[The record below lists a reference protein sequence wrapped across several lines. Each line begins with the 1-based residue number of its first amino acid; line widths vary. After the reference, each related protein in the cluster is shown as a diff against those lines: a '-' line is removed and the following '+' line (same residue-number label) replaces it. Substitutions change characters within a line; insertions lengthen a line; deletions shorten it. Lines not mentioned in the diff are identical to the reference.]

1 MRERERESNNTT
13 TLIET
18 QHTRALLPPFS
29 PSPPTFVENE
39 IDGRRRTS
47 CVTARIRTTRGGHSA
62 EGGWES
68 GALGRPEQRKTAT
81 RSEWESGRERD
92 REGRDEEEDP
102 IRISI
107 YSRKGS
113 VKRRERAEGGRGKEC
128 ARGKGNL
135 LFLSRSFET
144 HIHTAERE
152 THHTE
157 EMKYGAVWRRESE

>member
-1 MRERERESNNTT
+1 MFQRGYE
-13 TLIET
+13 
-18 QHTRALLPPFS
+18 QHWEATAPRADVRRALWGDR
-29 PSPPTFVENE
+29 NR
-39 IDGRRRTS
+39 GRQPQE
-47 CVTARIRTTRGGHSA
+47 A
-62 EGGWES
+62 S
-68 GALGRPEQRKTAT
+68 GSLG
-81 RSEWESGRERD
+81 ERD

-113 VKRRERAEGGRGKEC
+113 VKRREREEGGRGKEC

-144 HIHTAERE
+144 HIHTERE

-157 EMKYGAVWRRESE
+157 EM

>member
-1 MRERERESNNTT
+1 MFQRGYE
-13 TLIET
+13 
-18 QHTRALLPPFS
+18 QHEEAKAPRAGGRRAL
-29 PSPPTFVENE
+29 
-39 IDGRRRTS
+39 
-47 CVTARIRTTRGGHSA
+47 
-62 EGGWES
+62 W
-68 GALGRPEQRKTAT
+68 GRPEQRKTAT

-113 VKRRERAEGGRGKEC
+113 VKRRERADGGRGKEC

-144 HIHTAERE
+144 HIQRE
-152 THHTE
+152 KHTE
-157 EMKYGAVWRRESE
+157 EMKYGAVVRRD

>member
-1 MRERERESNNTT
+1 M
-13 TLIET
+13 
-18 QHTRALLPPFS
+18 
-29 PSPPTFVENE
+29 
-39 IDGRRRTS
+39 
-47 CVTARIRTTRGGHSA
+47 
-62 EGGWES
+62 
-68 GALGRPEQRKTAT
+68 GRPEQRKTAT

-113 VKRRERAEGGRGKEC
+113 VKRREREEGGRGKEC

-144 HIHTAERE
+144 HIHRKRERNTQHGRAELWSGM
-152 THHTE
+152 E
-157 EMKYGAVWRRESE
+157 ERLTDALDQGEWGGV

>member
-1 MRERERESNNTT
+1 MTELSERESNNTT
-13 TLIET
+13 ALIET

-29 PSPPTFVENE
+29 PPPPTFVENE

-47 CVTARIRTTRGGHSA
+47 CVSAMIRTTLGGHSA
-62 EGGWES
+62 ESGLEV

-113 VKRRERAEGGRGKEC
+113 VKRRERAEGGGRVCKREGK
-128 ARGKGNL
+128 L
-135 LFLSRSFET
+135 VISFSIFRDT
-144 HIHTAERE
+144 HTQKERE
-152 THHTE
+152 KHTTR
-157 EMKYGAVWRRESE
+157 KS

>member
-1 MRERERESNNTT
+1 MCFSEDTNNTRRPQRRERAGGGRFG
-13 TLIET
+13 ET
-18 QHTRALLPPFS
+18 GTEEDSHKKR
-29 PSPPTFVENE
+29 V
-39 IDGRRRTS
+39 G
-47 CVTARIRTTRGGHSA
+47 V
-62 EGGWES
+62 WE
-68 GALGRPEQRKTAT
+68 
-81 RSEWESGRERD
+81 RERD

-113 VKRRERAEGGRGKEC
+113 VKRREREEGGRGKEC

-144 HIHTAERE
+144 HIHTERE

-157 EMKYGAVWRRESE
+157 EMKYGAVWRRD